1 VSVVAIKGRGAG
13 RLKCDIFPKLYK
25 ILTKFH
31 DTSQFN
37 VQARVVQKVDN
48 QSYPPD
54 KLLSNG

>member
-1 VSVVAIKGRGAG
+1 MKGIGAG
-13 RLKCDIFPKLYK
+13 RLKCDIFPKLYEM
-25 ILTKFH
+25 LTKFH

>member
-1 VSVVAIKGRGAG
+1 MKGVGAG

-25 ILTKFH
+25 MLTKVR

-54 KLLSNG
+54 KLLSSG